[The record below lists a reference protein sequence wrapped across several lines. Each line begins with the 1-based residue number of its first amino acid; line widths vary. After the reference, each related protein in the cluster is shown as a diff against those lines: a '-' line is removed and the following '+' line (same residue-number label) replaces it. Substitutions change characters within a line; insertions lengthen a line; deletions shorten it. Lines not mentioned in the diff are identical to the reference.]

1 MFNKKEDKVFEYA
14 FGDLS
19 AREAQ
24 IFEAG
29 LLKDDA
35 TAEEAKFLQSIK
47 GDLASFRDIP
57 EMQYSKERLRDAIL
71 GQGLKPSKP
80 SLPWLNMV
88 LAPGAMVCVFAL
100 GYVLMNGTSRK
111 APVII
116 GTPTVAD
123 SSKGVGLKSPAPKLE
138 KPTPTVADNNDKS
151 GFPDVK
157 DSHWAYDDSAGSARS
172 IVVRSVAKKHSRTSG
187 MMVSRTI
194 DIVGPPAGIMKP
206 FAAASSGG
214 SASFEGASD
223 ALADPSKP
231 IVDTNN
237 TLILIDKDQ
246 DSGVG
251 APVATEVNDSKNVII
266 GG

>member
-111 APVII
+111 APVVI
-116 GTPTVAD
+116 GTSPQMANNSFKGPQLPVQKLEAPTPFVAD
-123 SSKGVGLKSPAPKLE
+123 KGHERTEIPAVRDIDGSTGHKMIVMSFAKSR
-138 KPTPTVADNNDKS
+138 V
-151 GFPDVK
+151 
-157 DSHWAYDDSAGSARS
+157 
-172 IVVRSVAKKHSRTSG
+172 KHSRTSG

-194 DIVGPPAGIMKP
+194 DIVGPPADIMKP

-214 SASFEGASD
+214 SASFESAND